1 MEMEMEM
8 GRKREGKKKKK
19 KGQGNN
25 VGRMSFLT
33 AARVPVHVE
42 RGKLTLPNAAAY
54 TAATDWHTPLGHL
67 AHRYCNQQT

>member
-1 MEMEMEM
+1 MEMGMGM

-33 AARVPVHVE
+33 AARVPARVE
-42 RGKLTLPNAAAY
+42 RGKPTLPSAAAY
-54 TAATDWHTPLGHL
+54 TAATG
-67 AHRYCNQQT
+67 

>member
-1 MEMEMEM
+1 
-8 GRKREGKKKKK
+8 
-19 KGQGNN
+19 
-25 VGRMSFLT
+25 MSFLT

-42 RGKLTLPNAAAY
+42 RDKPTLPNAAAY